1 MSIGYTNLQISRIQD
16 KNTLWRG
23 FRCRF
28 RLADLLISCERK
40 AYSCK
45 KICGLKNIRVLLNGA
60 VLTWKLYWCVLI
72 ERNSCLWLP
81 PGDMA
86 VRVLL
91 ERVTFLGHWSCI
103 TAGPLPAYQ
112 SRSYRGGRE
121 AAAPRNCWAGQIK
134 SVDGFVLFRLSYF
147 DCSDLHLCSI
157 LMGEDTD
164 SHPALLGLKKTCNV
178 PVPWRLESHKL

>member
-1 MSIGYTNLQISRIQD
+1 M
-16 KNTLWRG
+16 
-23 FRCRF
+23 
-28 RLADLLISCERK
+28 
-40 AYSCK
+40 
-45 KICGLKNIRVLLNGA
+45 NGA
-60 VLTWKLYWCVLI
+60 VPTWKLYWCVLT

-112 SRSYRGGRE
+112 SRSKRGGRE

-134 SVDGFVLFRLSYF
+134 SVDGFVPFRLSYF
-147 DCSDLHLCSI
+147 DCSNLHLFSI
-157 LMGEDTD
+157 FTREDTD
-164 SHPALLGLKKTCNV
+164 PPPPYKARAFDSCDNAAPSPLPPRGKKTCYG
-178 PVPWRLESHKL
+178 PAYLPQRKPATSQFLED